1 MVERGHVGH
10 VLVWRLDRLSRNLG
24 DLILLADTFGK
35 AGVGLHSFTEKLDL
49 SSATGRMFYNILG
62 SFAQFYREQLAENV
76 RMGLHQAVRSGK
88 WVNRPK
94 SGYDLIDGELVQ
106 NADAPT
112 VRRIFKL
119 RAQGLSYHKIEEAT
133 GVRYSTV
140 RSIVH
145 SRIYLGEVG
154 LNGEWFPGRH
164 EPIITEAE
172 FQAAHRGFVPGRKGR
187 SRHVLSG
194 RVRCG
199 LCGRVASVRN
209 NGKGTTLYRCWHRGQ
224 GCRQPSRSTAG
235 MERAT
240 LLGLRL
246 LSEDEDLQEA
256 IRRKLREA
264 SRTGRPAASPLRGR
278 ASGRLEALVER
289 RRKLLELFYAE
300 KITAE
305 LFAEQETELTRQIQN
320 VRQDRSDQWERIQEQ
335 NEVAERFEEVARVLG
350 DLNIG
355 EVWSEATE
363 VERRVLVEELVE
375 RVAMFP
381 DHLEVTIAGTP
392 TMNVTLQ
399 EVGLT
404 GGWSSRGVGGA
415 IPVPTTRPAPLA
427 NAYSIAA

>member
-1 MVERGHVGH
+1 M
-10 VLVWRLDRLSRNLG
+10 
-24 DLILLADTFGK
+24 
-35 AGVGLHSFTEKLDL
+35 
-49 SSATGRMFYNILG
+49 
-62 SFAQFYREQLAENV
+62 
-76 RMGLHQAVRSGK
+76 RSGK
-88 WVNRPK
+88 WVNHPK
-94 SGYDLIDGELVQ
+94 TAYDLIDGELVQ
-106 NADAPT
+106 NSDATT

-119 RAQGLSYHKIEEAT
+119 RAQGHSYNKIEQAT
-133 GVRYSTV
+133 GIGYSTV

-172 FQAAHRGFVPGRKGR
+172 FQAAHRDFIPGRTGR

-199 LCGRVASVRN
+199 PCGRVVSVRN

-224 GCRQPSRSTAG
+224 GCRQPSRSTTG
-235 MERAT
+235 LERAT
-240 LLGLRL
+240 LLGLHL

-264 SRTGRPAASPLRGR
+264 SRAGRPTASPPGGR
-278 ASGRLEALVER
+278 AAGRLEALVER
-289 RRKLLELFYAE
+289 RRKLLELYYAE
-300 KITAE
+300 RITAE

-320 VRQDRSDQWERIQEQ
+320 ARQDRSDQWERIQEQ

-350 DLNIG
+350 DLDIK
-355 EVWSEATE
+355 EVWTEATE
-363 VERRVLVEELVE
+363 AERRVLVEELVE

-404 GGWSSRGVGGA
+404 GGWSSRGVGGQ
-415 IPVPTTRPAPLA
+415 TRTLTPRGAPAGEFRLA
-427 NAYSIAA
+427 AEH

>member
-1 MVERGHVGH
+1 
-10 VLVWRLDRLSRNLG
+10 
-24 DLILLADTFGK
+24 
-35 AGVGLHSFTEKLDL
+35 
-49 SSATGRMFYNILG
+49 
-62 SFAQFYREQLAENV
+62 
-76 RMGLHQAVRSGK
+76 
-88 WVNRPK
+88 
-94 SGYDLIDGELVQ
+94 
-106 NADAPT
+106 
-112 VRRIFKL
+112 
-119 RAQGLSYHKIEEAT
+119 
-133 GVRYSTV
+133 
-140 RSIVH
+140 
-145 SRIYLGEVG
+145 
-154 LNGEWFPGRH
+154 
-164 EPIITEAE
+164 
-172 FQAAHRGFVPGRKGR
+172 
-187 SRHVLSG
+187 
-194 RVRCG
+194 
-199 LCGRVASVRN
+199 
-209 NGKGTTLYRCWHRGQ
+209 
-224 GCRQPSRSTAG
+224 